1 MIVQFQELRRISI
14 VNNGLNQVEFLDQML
29 NLEYLDLS
37 NNNIANL
44 NILYKEQEHD
54 QFFPQLKTLIL
65 NSNKITELKAIRISS
80 LEDL

>member
-1 MIVQFQELRRISI
+1 M
-14 VNNGLNQVEFLDQML
+14 DQML

-54 QFFPQLKTLIL
+54 QFFP
-65 NSNKITELKAIRISS
+65 
-80 LEDL
+80 